1 MIKWILLALI
11 FAGGIYYM
19 VAQKKAE
26 EAKKAQMEQIKKQD
40 IKNLDPDLP
49 VTAPSD
55 YVMKFSRQTLLTLRG
70 LTEDSNEKVRLA
82 SVELLWQ
89 LQDEQ
94 SPYIIKRML
103 EMETETATKIKLI
116 EMVSKDKTKMSL
128 KILSEALK
136 SYDKETRIK
145 AAEAL
150 GDFTS
155 RDAIT
160 VLNEALK
167 DYDEEVRLKS
177 LESINKIKK
186 NIELHREE
194 KLRELAQPKPI
205 FKVE

>member
-1 MIKWILLALI
+1 MKWILLALI
-11 FAGGIYYM
+11 FAGGVYYM

-26 EAKKAQMEQIKKQD
+26 EEKKVQIEQIKKEE

-49 VTAPSD
+49 VVAQND
-55 YVMKFSRQTLLTLRG
+55 YVMKFSRQTLVTLRL
-70 LTEDSNEKVRLA
+70 LTEDTNEKVRLA
-82 SVELLWQ
+82 SIELLWQ

-94 SPYIIKRML
+94 SPYIIKRMF
-103 EMETETATKIKLI
+103 EMETEASIKKKLI
-116 EMVSKDKTKMSL
+116 EMVAKDKTKMSL

-136 SYDKETRIK
+136 NYDKDTRIE
-145 AAEAL
+145 AAAAL

-155 RDAIT
+155 KDGIII
-160 VLNEALK
+160 LNDALK

-194 KLRELAQPKPI
+194 KLRELSQPKPI